1 MNKIMVSNICH
12 AFDNEAVGSKVY
24 SGLHAHFMKALE
36 KVIEKHDFTTGNVPG
51 QAVVNLPGKVNEW
64 VSPGTWFRTNNP
76 KDYVVREYR
85 GAVGMFMRRHSGMQ
99 SHHVSCVV
107 YTRAA
112 YEADPDFTQDEAVVV
127 NEFFGKGNGY
137 VLVAVLGDCD
147 KNKSTVSYGRFV
159 KNLAGANHEY
169 IVMEKPA
176 LVRLAMDVDKYRST
190 YCGVAD

>member
-1 MNKIMVSNICH
+1 MKIMVSNICH
-12 AFDNEAVGSKVY
+12 AFDNTAVGSKVHPGGHSY
-24 SGLHAHFMKALE
+24 FMDELE
-36 KVIEKHDFTTGNVPG
+36 KVILDYDFSVGNVPG
-51 QAVVNLPGKVNEW
+51 QAVVNLPEKVNSW
-64 VSPGTWFRTNNP
+64 VSPGTWFRSNDP

-85 GAVGMFMRRHSGMQ
+85 GAVGMFMKRHSGME

-107 YTRAA
+107 YTKAA

-147 KNKSTVSYGRFV
+147 LNKSTVSYSRFV
-159 KNLAGANHEY
+159 KNFAGANNEY
-169 IVMEKPA
+169 LVMEKPD
-176 LVRLAMDVDKYRST
+176 LVRLAMDIDKYRGT